1 MHELKS
7 FHQLI
12 NNVFLVNL
20 FQDVSPYDR
29 MKICL
34 CDGQSPIKADTG
46 MQERVSAEG
55 TWVCHTRGNILNF
68 QYAL

>member
-12 NNVFLVNL
+12 NNVFLVDL
-20 FQDVSPYDR
+20 LQDVSPYDR

-34 CDGQSPIKADTG
+34 CYGQSPIKADPGTQG
-46 MQERVSAEG
+46 RVSAEG
-55 TWVCHTRGNILNF
+55 T
-68 QYAL
+68 